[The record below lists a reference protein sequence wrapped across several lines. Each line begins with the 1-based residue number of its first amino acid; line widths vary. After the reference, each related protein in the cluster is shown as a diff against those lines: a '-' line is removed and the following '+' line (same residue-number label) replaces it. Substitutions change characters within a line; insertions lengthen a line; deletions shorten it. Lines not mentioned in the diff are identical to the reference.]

1 MLADR
6 KPQDIDVAIRY
17 LSARDGDQVKISK
30 QMGEFIERMVRF
42 QALVL
47 RHTKARAIEIY
58 RQVFD
63 LSKSQ
68 AYRDHQKMEIIFG
81 NAKKT
86 NRDFM
91 RELSILKLEKLEQK
105 AEQAGDLKTAAQI
118 RMKIFDWSTKETIQ
132 PPFNPNDVEPPV
144 IIVGDFP
151 DKFKN
156 SQLPSDP
163 AERERL
169 ILELKA
175 KHSIDDIENIDFT
188 EIDDE
193 GIAPGTSE

>member
-1 MLADR
+1 M
-6 KPQDIDVAIRY
+6 AIRY
-17 LSARDGDQVKISK
+17 LSARDGDDVEISEHLRE
-30 QMGEFIERMVRF
+30 MIERMVRF

-47 RHTKARAIEIY
+47 RHNKSRAIEIY
-58 RQVFD
+58 RQIFE

-91 RELSILKLEKLEQK
+91 RELSILKLERLEEK
-105 AEQAGDLKTAAQI
+105 AEQNGDLKTAAQI
-118 RMKIFDWSTKETIQ
+118 RMKIFEWSTKEDIQ
-132 PPFNPNDVEPPV
+132 PPFNPNDVDPPM
-144 IIVGDFP
+144 IIIGDFP

-163 AERERL
+163 GERERM

-175 KHSIDDIENIDFT
+175 KHSIGDQIEDIDFT
-188 EIDDE
+188 EYKDGSE
-193 GIAPGTSE
+193 KGTSE